1 VSDRRTLVASNRGP
15 VTFTRDRSG
24 ELVARRGAGG
34 LVTALTAAIQS
45 TGGLWVASAMTPEDR
60 EAAAA
65 TPNGRLD
72 VAIDDTKH
80 GLRLLSVDPETY
92 ERFYDGVSN
101 QVLWF
106 LHHSLWNLPYDPSF
120 DTGTRDDWR
129 AYREVNEAFARALA
143 EEMDRSPADVLVQDY
158 HLSLTPGAVR
168 ALAPQARIAY
178 FHHIPFGGTVHMRLL
193 PQWMRRELVTGLLGA
208 DLIGFQTPRW
218 AESFLASCR
227 EVEGATVDVR
237 RRTVRWEDRVVHVG
251 VYPITIETGSL
262 RELAAS
268 PQVAARR
275 ETLEHDLAG
284 RRMLLRVDRTELSK
298 NILRGFQ
305 AYEAFL
311 RAYPGWRARV
321 TFLALLNPSRQS
333 LPEYRTYLE
342 ECRHTAER
350 INEELGEPGW
360 RPIDLRIN
368 DDFTEVVAAYT
379 SYDAL
384 MVNAILDGMNLV
396 AKEGPLLNQRD
407 GVLLL
412 SRTTGAFAE
421 MGRHALGLDPLDVAA
436 TADAIN
442 AALRMPAAE
451 RARRAAGLRRAAEA
465 GSPAGW
471 VDRQLADLD
480 RAAAREG

>member
-1 VSDRRTLVASNRGP
+1 MTGRRILVASNRGP
-15 VTFTRDRSG
+15 VTFTRDEDG
-24 ELVARRGAGG
+24 ELLAKRGSGG
-34 LVTALTAAIQS
+34 LVTALTSAIQA
-45 TGGLWVASAMTPEDR
+45 TGGLWVASAMTDHDR
-60 EAAAA
+60 DAAAA

-80 GLRLLSVDPETY
+80 GLRLLAVEPDRY
-92 ERFYDGVSN
+92 DRFYNGVSN
-101 QVLWF
+101 HLLWF

-120 DTGTRDDWR
+120 DAATREDWR
-129 AYREVNEAFARALA
+129 AYREVNETFGRALA

-158 HLSLTPGAVR
+158 HLSLTPAAVR

-193 PQWMRRELVTGLLGA
+193 PHWMRRELVTGLLGA

-227 EVEGATVDVR
+227 EVEGTTVDIR
-237 RRTVRWEDRVVHVG
+237 RRTVRWEDRLVQVG
-251 VYPITIETGSL
+251 VYPVTIEGGSL
-262 RELAAS
+262 REVAAS
-268 PQVAARR
+268 PEVAAKRR
-275 ETLEHDLAG
+275 KLEQDLAG
-284 RRMLLRVDRTELSK
+284 RRMLLRVDRTDLSK
-298 NILRGFQ
+298 NIVRGFH
-305 AYEAFL
+305 AYAAFL

-321 TFLALLNPSRQS
+321 TFLALLNPSRQL
-333 LPEYRTYLE
+333 LPEYRAYLE
-342 ECRHTAER
+342 ECRRVAEE

-384 MVNAILDGMNLV
+384 LVNPILDGMNLV
-396 AKEGPLLNQRD
+396 AKEGPLLNARD

-412 SRTTGAFAE
+412 SRTAGAFAE
-421 MGRHALGLDPLDVAA
+421 MGKHALALDPLDVAA

-442 AALRMPAAE
+442 AALRLPASE

-471 VDRQLADLD
+471 VDRQLSDLD
-480 RAAAREG
+480 GVATRED